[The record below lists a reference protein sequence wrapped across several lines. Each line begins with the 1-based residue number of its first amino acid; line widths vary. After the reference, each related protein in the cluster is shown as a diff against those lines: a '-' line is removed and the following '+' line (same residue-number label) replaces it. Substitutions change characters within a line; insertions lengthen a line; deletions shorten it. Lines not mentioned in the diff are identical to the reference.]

1 MDYLTD
7 PFTPSYQIVQLR
19 YGKFAIASTIPIWLI
34 CIMELDK
41 KEVCMRVGTNVRELR
56 LKKGLTIEKLASEAD
71 MEYTQL
77 SRIELGQI
85 NTSLYQIYKI
95 ANALSVKMPDLV
107 KSIT

>member
-1 MDYLTD
+1 
-7 PFTPSYQIVQLR
+7 
-19 YGKFAIASTIPIWLI
+19 
-34 CIMELDK
+34 MELDK

-56 LKKGLTIEKLASEAD
+56 LKKGLTIEKLASEAN

-95 ANALSVKMPDLV
+95 ANALSVKMTDLV
-107 KSIT
+107 KIRA

>member
-1 MDYLTD
+1 
-7 PFTPSYQIVQLR
+7 
-19 YGKFAIASTIPIWLI
+19 
-34 CIMELDK
+34 MELDK
-41 KEVCMRVGTNVRELR
+41 KEVCIRVGTNVRELC
-56 LKKGLTIEKLASEAD
+56 LKKGLTIEQLASEAS

-85 NTSLYQIYKI
+85 NTSLFQIYKL